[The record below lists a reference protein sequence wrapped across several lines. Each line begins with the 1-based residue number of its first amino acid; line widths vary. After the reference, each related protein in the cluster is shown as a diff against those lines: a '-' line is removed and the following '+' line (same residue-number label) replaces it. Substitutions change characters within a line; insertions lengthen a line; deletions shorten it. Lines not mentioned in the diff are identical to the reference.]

1 MCVGVCA
8 ARAAAGGTPVALTL
22 QGPRGPE
29 APRSPA
35 VPRPASRSAL
45 APLPPPVRGL
55 LPSACA
61 ALQSPR
67 PSPPDRLV
75 ERPSAAFPCDRGVPG
90 RRTAGPR
97 GGRTR
102 CRPRVPLNPRTWAT
116 ALAGF
121 LAAALT
127 KKRAMATEQRQL
139 RSTLPGAPSVSA
151 SPPES
156 DMRLLVTLWAT
167 AGPPR
172 PSRVSAEPP
181 CCPPP
186 RGSCGAEGPPPALP
200 LWCPRGPH
208 VAGEAPRALPA
219 FQHPHALGSSR
230 LWSHRYLR
238 LIWIFFFFA
247 SVPTPV
253 VSPRGPGEHD
263 SVCSVLPGRLRR
275 HGRLPRL
282 SGPGARRAGA
292 RSARPRRPPLCDSEE
307 PAPSAPV
314 FSRFFAPTR
323 PQRAG
328 SSSTH
333 GLTEKCVS

>member
-1 MCVGVCA
+1 MEPAEGVPTAPGRRQARDLHVGRARGTPLSVKIRVCGRLRREGGRGRNA
-8 ARAAAGGTPVALTL
+8 CRPHAAGAPWPR
-22 QGPRGPE
+22 GPPESRGPE
-29 APRSPA
+29 AGLTVRA
-35 VPRPASRSAL
+35 GASA
-45 APLPPPVRGL
+45 AACPGL
-55 LPSACA
+55 LPSARA

-139 RSTLPGAPSVSA
+139 RSTLRGAPSVSA

-167 AGPPR
+167 AGPPC

-181 CCPPP
+181 RCPPP
-186 RGSCGAEGPPPALP
+186 PGF
-200 LWCPRGPH
+200 LWR
-208 VAGEAPRALPA
+208 
-219 FQHPHALGSSR
+219 
-230 LWSHRYLR
+230 
-238 LIWIFFFFA
+238 
-247 SVPTPV
+247 
-253 VSPRGPGEHD
+253 
-263 SVCSVLPGRLRR
+263 
-275 HGRLPRL
+275 
-282 SGPGARRAGA
+282 
-292 RSARPRRPPLCDSEE
+292 
-307 PAPSAPV
+307 
-314 FSRFFAPTR
+314 
-323 PQRAG
+323 
-328 SSSTH
+328 
-333 GLTEKCVS
+333 

>member
-55 LPSACA
+55 LPSARA

-181 CCPPP
+181 RCPPP

-208 VAGEAPRALPA
+208 VAGEAPCALPA

-238 LIWIFFFFA
+238 LIWIFFFLPRSPHQSFLQGVLENMTQCA
-247 SVPTPV
+247 RCCRGVSADTDACLGYPAPAHAGLAPAQPVPGGHRSVTAR
-253 VSPRGPGEHD
+253 SPRPPPPSFHVFSPRPALSE
-263 SVCSVLPGRLRR
+263 RA
-275 HGRLPRL
+275 LPRRT
-282 SGPGARRAGA
+282 G
-292 RSARPRRPPLCDSEE
+292 
-307 PAPSAPV
+307 
-314 FSRFFAPTR
+314 
-323 PQRAG
+323 
-328 SSSTH
+328 
-333 GLTEKCVS
+333 